1 MEEKKPAADPKAML
15 VSIMEIFQAVVSA
28 PASFYRKMPTSGGY
42 ADPLIFAVVMGV
54 AAGIVRIVISLLG
67 FSFAKFFMLFLAGL
81 IITPI
86 LTALFT
92 FVAAAILFVI
102 WQLMGSR
109 QSYEVSFRC
118 VAYALAISPVTAA
131 LNFIPYLGIVAGLAW
146 MAYILVCA
154 SVEVHGTQPKIAWI
168 VFGAICAI
176 LALGSVSMQHTA
188 RSFRHKVDNMG
199 KGLGDIEKMK
209 PEEAGQAVGKFL
221 KGMQKGMDK

>member
-67 FSFAKFFMLFLAGL
+67 FSFAKFFMLLLAGV

-131 LNFIPYLGIVAGLAW
+131 LNLIPYLGIVAGLAW

-188 RSFRHKVDNMG
+188 RSFRHKMDNMG